1 MKWDIPQFKALIDG
15 LLQVEK
21 EDIDKEG
28 ANLFSILAD
37 AFDEQED
44 ERGKFLRRY
53 LKYQC
58 YVNDH
63 QGHHYRRIERF
74 DNAWR
79 FVRTITHLHPFEF
92 SLRNTYAY
100 WSFRNFFFDQGW
112 KLPGCK
118 WDYQL
123 STLRQAMIHL
133 WSQNKC
139 DLVLKKLAR
148 NGIFELRGTSISRP
162 LIRIKPLIRVAD
174 KILRVVTENVY
185 QKELE
190 KVAS

>member
-79 FVRTITHLHPFEF
+79 FVRTITHLHPLEYA
-92 SLRNTYAY
+92 LRGSYAY
-100 WSFRNFFFDQGW
+100 WRCRHNYPNQWIIPGAEWDF
-112 KLPGCK
+112 KLTSVLEIAK
-118 WDYQL
+118 KNQWHY
-123 STLRQAMIHL
+123 
-133 WSQNKC
+133 
-139 DLVLKKLAR
+139 DLVCRAMKKLNK
-148 NGIFELRGTSISRP
+148 NGFNYTIPDENWNYSH
-162 LIRIKPLIRVAD
+162 
-174 KILRVVTENVY
+174 ILLPSSSVQVV
-185 QKELE
+185 
-190 KVAS
+190 SMS